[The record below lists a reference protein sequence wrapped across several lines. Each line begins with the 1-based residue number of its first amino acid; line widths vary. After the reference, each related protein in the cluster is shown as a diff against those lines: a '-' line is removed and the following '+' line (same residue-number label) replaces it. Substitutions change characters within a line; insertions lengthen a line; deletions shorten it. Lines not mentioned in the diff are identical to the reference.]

1 MHGLCRLVKPDFL
14 WETQKHL
21 FMKKNF
27 HVDFRGQHPT
37 MPSCS
42 EGYRLLPRRAAQVL
56 TPEQLYLYFLL
67 ATYSDYETHRSEVL
81 QERLVTETGYKQSTI
96 SKWIKRLEAE
106 GLVLVTRTYG
116 AGGIAHK
123 KKNHYYIPAP
133 MKDFIMVSTSLRDE
147 MWAPLTLKEQTTVK
161 GYLLML
167 KCCCL
172 NNCNDTLY
180 SINQLHRL
188 VDVGR
193 DKAQSLTRVLTE
205 LGYVAPL
212 EHRTTGYRI
221 LGSWFDKGNAYIFP
235 KGTSELHR
243 TIYND
248 IMQWCHEQGQEC
260 PPYQKECISAIA
272 AQYPYTHAEQKEWVH
287 DKDLMNR
294 YSVLA
299 ALRCR
304 IPNSL
309 QKIESLQ
316 YFVKVLRSQTA
327 DLASK
332 ERKCFSL

>member
-1 MHGLCRLVKPDFL
+1 MN
-14 WETQKHL
+14 E
-21 FMKKNF
+21 NF
-27 HVDFRGQHPT
+27 HVDFKGQQPAL
-37 MPSCS
+37 PSCS
-42 EGYRLLPRRAAQVL
+42 EGYRLVPRRAAQVL

-67 ATYSDYETHRSEVL
+67 TTYSDYETHRSEVL

-106 GLVLVTRTYG
+106 ELVLVRRTYG
-116 AGGIAHK
+116 AGGVAHK
-123 KKNHYYIPAP
+123 KKNHYFIPAP

-147 MWAPLTLKEQTTVK
+147 MWDPLTVKEQTVAK

-180 SINQLHRL
+180 SVNQLHRL

-193 DKAQSLTRVLTE
+193 DKAQSLTRLLIE

-212 EHRTTGYRI
+212 EHRSTGYRI
-221 LGSWFDKGNAYIFP
+221 LGSWFDKGNTYVFP

-260 PPYQKECISAIA
+260 PPYQKECIDAIA
-272 AQYPYTHAEQKEWVH
+272 AHYPCTRDELKEMMH
-287 DKDLMNR
+287 DEEAMNR
-294 YSVLA
+294 YSVLTV
-299 ALRCR
+299 LRNR
-304 IPNSL
+304 IPNPS

-316 YFVKVLRSQTA
+316 YFVKVLRSQTV
-327 DLASK
+327 DLTPEEK
-332 ERKCFSL
+332 HEILL